1 MHILKA
7 AIQLIKDSQT
17 EDVNEI
23 LSLSDPRDIIVK
35 TANDMKADLII
46 LGNRG
51 LSQITSLFLG
61 SVSNKVVQNSTRRV
75 LIVKKRELGS

>member
-17 EDVNEI
+17 KDVNEI

-75 LIVKKRELGS
+75 LIVKKES